1 MSKWGSRQEVEPGKR
16 LEALWAGEFGDA
28 YTRRNEDV
36 ADGRRQLF
44 WSSILDRTD
53 ARSILEVGCNIG
65 ANLRCLAD
73 GARRVEGVDVNVK
86 ALRHLKEAVPHA
98 TGRVAQARS
107 LPFEDAEFELTFTM
121 GVLIHQPDDCLGQ
134 VMDEIVRCSSRFVL
148 GGEYFAPVTEE
159 VRYRDIDGALFK
171 RNYRDLYQERHTA
184 LRLIGEGF
192 LGRGDGWDDLTWFLF
207 ERETK

>member
-28 YTRRNEDV
+28 YTQRNEGV
-36 ADGRRQLF
+36 ADGRRQPF
-44 WSSILDRTD
+44 WSSILDRTN

-73 GARRVEGVDVNVK
+73 GVRRVEGVDVNVE
-86 ALRHLKEAVPHA
+86 ALRCLEEDVPYA

-148 GGEYFAPVTEE
+148 GGEYFAPATEE
-159 VRYRDIDGALFK
+159 VRYRGIDGALFK
-171 RNYRDLYQERHTA
+171 RNYCDLYQERHTT
-184 LRLIGEGF
+184 LRLVDEGF
-192 LGRGDGWDDLTWFLF
+192 LGRGDGWDDMTWFLF
-207 ERETK
+207 ERETE